1 MQLGQFDKIIKYNLV
16 NLIKFLLKVV
26 FQVDIERLAG
36 AAMSSVKIRPNFV
49 EF

>member
-36 AAMSSVKIRPNFV
+36 GGHVKCKDPT
-49 EF
+49 